1 MDYVEECCLAFTANN
16 INFLIPVSRVKRVC
30 DAIRGTAEGKDMP
43 VLNFPV
49 IAGRK
54 EERQWD
60 YILIIEIGQTA
71 FGLLAEEILGVR
83 VLEEKELLPLHPP
96 VLNER
101 NQYLQAV
108 EKLNGDDGKA
118 ELGYLLNP
126 EQLYQRIINDSGSPP
141 GSS

>member
-83 VLEEKELLPLHPP
+83 VLEEKELLPL
-96 VLNER
+96 
-101 NQYLQAV
+101 QAV
-108 EKLNGDDGKA
+108 AKLNGDDGKA